1 MTGDHKTVTC
11 HRLFFV
17 MVSRHLVMVAM
28 LSVDLLHYVMCFPRL
43 PVTGDH
49 KPVTCHRLFF
59 VMVSRHLV
67 LLAMLSLDLLHYVMC
82 WGTGYWQLGWAI

>member
-1 MTGDHKTVTC
+1 MTGDHKEVTC

-17 MVSRHLVMVAM
+17 MVSRHLVMLAM
-28 LSVDLLHYVMCFPRL
+28 LSLDLLHYVFCLPGL

-49 KPVTCHRLFF
+49 NPVTCHRLFF

-67 LLAMLSLDLLHYVMC
+67 LLAMLSSDLLHF
-82 WGTGYWQLGWAI
+82 